1 MFGWRGFHEIL
12 PTIKGLKRRNIS
24 AHSNC
29 PLCGFGEDSNAHA
42 IFWCPFAQELWVLVE
57 FSFLVGQKEEIS
69 FKEVLLYAT
78 EFLDE
83 EGFAKMLINA
93 WGIWSERNKK
103 THDQQNR
110 TPQQLKSRLA
120 SYYAEIKKA
129 QAHEGGAS
137 GGEEATDGRQ
147 SEIDINELALFV
159 DASVSTTDEMVD
171 LGAIIFTTNKRSK
184 AALSKPLKGSLS
196 VFHAETLALLVGLRW
211 AQNIGLPIKT
221 ILSDSLSLVQALNN
235 TNVYH
240 NELGILISDIKMIL
254 ANFPGAVISHV
265 NRKFNCAAHNLAKQ
279 ALQLDS
285 ELSWVEEF
293 PQNTENS
300 I

>member
-1 MFGWRGFHEIL
+1 MYR
-12 PTIKGLKRRNIS
+12 
-24 AHSNC
+24 C
-29 PLCGFGEDSNAHA
+29 
-42 IFWCPFAQELWVLVE
+42 
-57 FSFLVGQKEEIS
+57 
-69 FKEVLLYAT
+69 
-78 EFLDE
+78 
-83 EGFAKMLINA
+83 
-93 WGIWSERNKK
+93 
-103 THDQQNR
+103 
-110 TPQQLKSRLA
+110 
-120 SYYAEIKKA
+120 
-129 QAHEGGAS
+129 
-137 GGEEATDGRQ
+137 
-147 SEIDINELALFV
+147 
-159 DASVSTTDEMVD
+159 TTDID
-171 LGAIIFTTNKRSK
+171 RSK